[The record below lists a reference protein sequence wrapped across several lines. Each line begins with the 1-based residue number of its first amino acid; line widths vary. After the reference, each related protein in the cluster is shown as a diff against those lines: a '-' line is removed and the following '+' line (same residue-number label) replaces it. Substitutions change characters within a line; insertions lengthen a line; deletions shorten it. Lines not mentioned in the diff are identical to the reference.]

1 MPMHYPPLSDGTYR
15 YGDPPRPLP
24 SPVPGPDPAEQ
35 APHHHAGHGNPGNE
49 ERGYED
55 PGPGPHGPP
64 GQHPPHGPGDGPDGD
79 RTSGR
84 TAAAVIIG
92 VAALVVVVILGL
104 ALTGPGSGSRSGPT
118 GMPRGPLPPQ
128 AWQAPERAPG
138 ELFDVE
144 GSFTVMSSPGEPVSG
159 DGSGC
164 DLPLTLSDIGEGTRI
179 TLSQGV
185 STLLG
190 STMLAYEGGDLSSC
204 TFTFDF
210 GEVPSGAPFYLI
222 EIPGRGQLT
231 YTEDELRAGVDI
243 TLGR

>member
-1 MPMHYPPLSDGTYR
+1 
-15 YGDPPRPLP
+15 P

-35 APHHHAGHGNPGNE
+35 APHPH
-49 ERGYED
+49 ERHEQSGSH
-55 PGPGPHGPP
+55 PPSGPGG
-64 GQHPPHGPGDGPDGD
+64 GPGGE
-79 RTSGR
+79 RSSGR
-84 TAAAVIIG
+84 TAAAVIVG
-92 VAALVVVVILGL
+92 GLALVVVVILGL
-104 ALTGPGSGSRSGPT
+104 ALVGPGSDSGT
-118 GMPRGPLPPQ
+118 GPADSPRGPLPPQ

-138 ELFDVE
+138 GLFDVE
-144 GSFTVMSSPGEPVSG
+144 GRFTVMSSPGEPVSG

-185 STLLG
+185 STPLG

>member
-1 MPMHYPPLSDGTYR
+1 MPMHYPPLPDGTYR
-15 YGDPPRPLP
+15 YGDPPQPLP
-24 SPVPGPDPAEQ
+24 SPVPGPDPSDT
-35 APHHHAGHGNPGNE
+35 PMPGTPMPE
-49 ERGYED
+49 T
-55 PGPGPHGPP
+55 PMSGPHPN
-64 GQHPPHGPGDGPDGD
+64 GQHPPAPPEGDPQGD

-92 VAALVVVVILGL
+92 GLALVVVVVLGL
-104 ALTGPGSGSRSGPT
+104 ALTGPGSDPGGPT
-118 GMPRGPLPPQ
+118 DAPRGPLPPQ

-144 GSFTVMSSPGEPVSG
+144 GRFTVMSSPGEPVSG

-164 DLPLTLSDIGEGTRI
+164 ELPVTLSDIGEGTRI
-179 TLSQGV
+179 TLTEGV
-185 STLLG
+185 STTLG
-190 STMLAYEGGDLSSC
+190 STMLAYDGGDLSSC

-210 GEVPSGAPFYLI
+210 GAVPSGAPFYLI

>member
-1 MPMHYPPLSDGTYR
+1 MPMHYPPLADGTYR

-24 SPVPGPDPAEQ
+24 SPVPGPEAT
-35 APHHHAGHGNPGNE
+35 
-49 ERGYED
+49 
-55 PGPGPHGPP
+55 GPEAT
-64 GQHPPHGPGDGPDGD
+64 GQHLQHEPTPPDGRPGYGAPPAD
-79 RTSGR
+79 YPPSARTSGR
-84 TAAAVIIG
+84 TAAAVI
-92 VAALVVVVILGL
+92 VAGLALVVVVVLGF
-104 ALTGPGSGSRSGPT
+104 ALSGPGSDSGNGPT
-118 GMPRGPLPPQ
+118 DQVRGPLPPQ

-144 GSFTVMSSPGEPVSG
+144 GRFTVMASPGEPVSG

-164 DLPLTLSDIGEGTRI
+164 DLPVTLSDIGEGTRI
-179 TLSQGV
+179 TLTEGV
-185 STLLG
+185 STTLG
-190 STMLAYEGGDLSSC
+190 SAMLAYDGGDLSSC

-210 GEVPSGAPFYLI
+210 GAVPSGAPFYLI

>member
-1 MPMHYPPLSDGTYR
+1 MPMHYPPLPDGTYR

-24 SPVPGPDPAEQ
+24 SPVPGPDPSGTSVSD
-35 APHHHAGHGNPGNE
+35 APV
-49 ERGYED
+49 
-55 PGPGPHGPP
+55 PGPHPN
-64 GQHPPHGPGDGPDGD
+64 GQHSSHEPTPPEDGPEGD

-84 TAAAVIIG
+84 TAAAVIVG
-92 VAALVVVVILGL
+92 GLALVVVVVLGL
-104 ALTGPGSGSRSGPT
+104 ALSGPGSDSGGGPADQV
-118 GMPRGPLPPQ
+118 RGPLPPQ

-144 GSFTVMSSPGEPVSG
+144 GRFTVMSSPGEPVSG

-164 DLPLTLSDIGEGTRI
+164 DLPVTLSDIGEGTRI
-179 TLSQGV
+179 TLTEGV
-185 STLLG
+185 STTLG
-190 STMLAYEGGDLSSC
+190 STMLAYAGGDLSSC

-210 GEVPSGAPFYLI
+210 GAVPSGAPFYLI